1 MVRSVNYPAAGAVV
15 CAAVSAF
22 CISCT
27 STPAQLPAA
36 DVNAVAVA
44 VNQSSAEQV
53 VLGQIY
59 TAIFESMGYAVSQI
73 EVNEADASNA
83 IELLQ
88 REPIDL
94 AVACTGA
101 LLEEQDRA
109 AAAALTTS
117 DDQGEE
123 LSVATYDALLGT
135 FPAAIRTVDPSPA
148 QGCKDP
154 STSAQPGDA
163 AGGLPQNL
171 IPIFVDGKFDRSTV
185 NRLNFITRV
194 MATDDIAEAAERV
207 EQGEAVE
214 TAVAEWLIEYAG
226 MTIDTAGDLKMAPDP
241 QQPQA

>member
-1 MVRSVNYPAAGAVV
+1 MARSVNYPAAGVV
-15 CAAVSAF
+15 ACAAISAF

-36 DVNAVAVA
+36 GADAVAVA

-59 TAIFESMGYAVSQI
+59 TAIFESMGYAVSQV

-83 IELLQ
+83 VELLQ

-94 AVACTGA
+94 AVACTGV

-117 DDQGEE
+117 GEQGEE

-148 QGCKDP
+148 QGCKDQ
-154 STSAQPGDA
+154 STSAQHGDA
-163 AGGLPQNL
+163 EALPQNL

-185 NRLNFITRV
+185 TRLNFITRV

-214 TAVAEWLIEYAG
+214 VAVAEWLIEYAG
-226 MTIDTAGDLKMAPDP
+226 MTIDTSGDLKMAPDP

>member
-1 MVRSVNYPAAGAVV
+1 MACFAKYPAAGAAA

-27 STPAQLPAA
+27 STPAEQPAPA
-36 DVNAVAVA
+36 GDAVAVA
-44 VNQSSAEQV
+44 VDHSSAEQV
-53 VLGQIY
+53 VLGEIY
-59 TAIFESMGYAVSQI
+59 TAIFESMGYSVTQV
-73 EVNEADASNA
+73 EVDGADNHNA

-94 AVACTGA
+94 AVACTGS
-101 LLEEQDRA
+101 LLETQDREA
-109 AAAALTTS
+109 ATELAAS
-117 DDQGEE
+117 GEQGEA

-148 QGCKDP
+148 QGCKDH
-154 STSAQPGDA
+154 SA
-163 AGGLPQNL
+163 GLPQNL
-171 IPIFVDGKFDRSTV
+171 IPIFVDGKFNRSTV

-207 EQGEAVE
+207 EQGEPVE
-214 TAVAEWLIEYAG
+214 VAVAEWLIEYAG
-226 MTIDTAGDLKMAPDP
+226 MTMDTSGDLKMAPDP

>member
-36 DVNAVAVA
+36 GVDAVAVA

-59 TAIFESMGYAVSQI
+59 TAIFESMGYAVSQV

-101 LLEEQDRA
+101 LLEEQDST

-117 DDQGEE
+117 GEQGEE

-148 QGCKDP
+148 QGCKDQ
-154 STSAQPGDA
+154 STSAQHGDA
-163 AGGLPQNL
+163 EALPQNL

-214 TAVAEWLIEYAG
+214 VAVAEWLIEYAG
-226 MTIDTAGDLKMAPDP
+226 MTIDTSGDLKMAPDP
-241 QQPQA
+241 QQPRA

>member
-36 DVNAVAVA
+36 GVDAVAVA

-59 TAIFESMGYAVSQI
+59 TAIFESMGYAVSQV

-101 LLEEQDRA
+101 LLEEQDST

-117 DDQGEE
+117 GEQDEE

-163 AGGLPQNL
+163 VGLPQNL

>member
-1 MVRSVNYPAAGAVV
+1 MVRSVNYPAAGALV

-36 DVNAVAVA
+36 GVDAVAVA

-59 TAIFESMGYAVSQI
+59 TAIFESMGYAVSQV

-101 LLEEQDRA
+101 LLEEQDST

-117 DDQGEE
+117 GEQDEE

-163 AGGLPQNL
+163 AGLPQNL